1 MHFRAFICSL
11 FVLTLLICFPASAEQ
26 VDVELVIA
34 VDVSGS
40 MDFGELRTQRRGYVE
55 AFRSSEVHS
64 AISSGLLGAV
74 AVMYVEWAR
83 DDLKRVIVPWTRLQ
97 TPADAIAFSD
107 RLEAAGLANMRNT
120 SITGAIGY
128 GVEQLESNIFEGA
141 RMVIDISGD
150 GPNNQGGLVPSARD
164 AAVARGVVINGLP
177 LVTEPWRE
185 RLIFGDTGDLEAYFR
200 ACVIGGPG
208 SYVIAVKQW
217 EEFASAVRRKL
228 VLELA
233 TSDPPRPPFTNAQ
246 FLEIPAPDI
255 DCLIGEKRRRERER
269 GGP

>member
-11 FVLTLLICFPASAEQ
+11 FALTLSICFPASAEQ

-64 AISSGLLGAV
+64 AISSGLIGAV

-83 DDLKRVIVPWTRLQ
+83 DDLKRVIVPWTRLER
-97 TPADAIAFSD
+97 PADAVAFSD
-107 RLEAAGLANMRNT
+107 RLDAAGLGNMRNT

-128 GVEQLESNIFEGA
+128 GVEQLENNAFNGV
-141 RMVIDISGD
+141 RLVIDISGD
-150 GPNNQGGLVPSARD
+150 GPNNQGGLVTRARD
-164 AAVARGVVINGLP
+164 RAVSRGVIINGLP

-185 RLIFGDTGDLEAYFR
+185 RLIFGDSGDLAAYFH

-208 SYVIAVKQW
+208 SFVIAVKQW

-233 TSDPPRPPFTNAQ
+233 AVDALLPPLINAQ
-246 FLEIPAPDI
+246 FLQVPVPDI